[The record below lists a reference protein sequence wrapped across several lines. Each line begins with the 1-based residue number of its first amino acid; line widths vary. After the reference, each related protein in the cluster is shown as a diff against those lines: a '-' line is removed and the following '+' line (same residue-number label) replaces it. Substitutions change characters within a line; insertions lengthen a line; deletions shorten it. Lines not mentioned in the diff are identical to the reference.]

1 MIIPYLR
8 HMINNHKALK
18 NLKVHSSNEVFDYET
33 QYGEWKPQLTILINF
48 ISSTDFYETC
58 NMHAKS
64 NNIEIMMG
72 CETDDIIEE
81 LFESLL

>member
-1 MIIPYLR
+1 M
-8 HMINNHKALK
+8 
-18 NLKVHSSNEVFDYET
+18 
-33 QYGEWKPQLTILINF
+33 LINL

-58 NMHAKS
+58 NMHAKN

-72 CETDDIIEE
+72 SETDDIIEE